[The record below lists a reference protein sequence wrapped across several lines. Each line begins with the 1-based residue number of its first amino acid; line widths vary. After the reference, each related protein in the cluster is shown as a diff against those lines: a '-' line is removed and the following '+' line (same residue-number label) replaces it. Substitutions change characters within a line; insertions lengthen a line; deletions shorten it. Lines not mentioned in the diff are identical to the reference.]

1 MRHEED
7 LHLAALRADE
17 AAESARR
24 AGDRIE
30 AAYFAGVAA
39 ALRAC
44 CQPTQDY
51 PRPRS
56 APDDNE

>member
-1 MRHEED
+1 MRHED
-7 LHLAALRADE
+7 LYLAALRADE

-24 AGDRIE
+24 ADNRIE

-44 CQPTQDY
+44 WQPTRDV
-51 PRPRS
+51 PGRPS
-56 APDDNE
+56 GPDRRE

>member
-1 MRHEED
+1 MRYED
-7 LHLAALRADE
+7 LHLAALRAEE

-24 AGDRIE
+24 ADNTTE

-44 CQPTQDY
+44 SRMTRDAAVS
-51 PRPRS
+51 RS
-56 APDDNE
+56 DRDDDT